1 MRFEP
6 APVLTDDAGR
16 VASLER
22 HQILDTAPEES
33 FDRLIRLASL
43 LTGAPIALISLVD
56 QDRQWFKARVG
67 LDATETGRDISFC
80 GHAIASEEIMVV
92 PDALLDDRFADNPL
106 VLGAPFIR
114 FYAGVPLVAR
124 DGHRLGTL
132 CVIDTEPRA
141 GLSVI
146 ETDGLQDLART
157 VMDELEF
164 RLARE
169 DIEDQRAQLARYYEV
184 MGATSDLMGL
194 ADAEGRVI
202 GLNPAGRRMLGFG
215 PEEDLGGPEISEFH
229 TPEFNEM
236 FWTEIH
242 PVLIRTGIWR
252 GESVLINRNGDE
264 ITVDQVLLAHRD
276 ADGVMTSLSTVCR
289 DLSERDEIT
298 RLRQLQVMKDTFVS
312 TVSHELRTPLTSISV
327 SLSMLTDG
335 LLGSLDE
342 ESLQVLRIARANADR
357 LTNLIDDILD
367 LERTEYGDRVLSFR
381 RVQVHELLTSALLSV
396 EGTAAVTGA
405 TIELDSRVD
414 TALAITCAPD
424 RITRVLVNLL
434 TNAIKYSGIGS
445 TIVLGVEAGSDGLIT
460 FSVSDNGIGIR
471 EESMPHLFDPFWQAD
486 SSASRTVQGSGLG
499 LAICR
504 RIVEKHGG
512 FFEVDST
519 YGEGSTFRF
528 TIPMD

>member
-6 APVLTDDAGR
+6 APVPADDAGR

-22 HQILDTAPEES
+22 YRILDTAPEES
-33 FDRLIRLASL
+33 FDRLTRLAAAI
-43 LTGAPIALISLVD
+43 TGAPIALVSLVD
-56 QDRQWFKARVG
+56 DDRQWFKSRVG
-67 LDATETGRDISFC
+67 LDAEETPREISFC
-80 GHAIASEEIMVV
+80 GHAIATDEIMVV
-92 PDALLDDRFADNPL
+92 PDSLLDDRFAGNPL
-106 VLGAPFIR
+106 VVGEPKVR
-114 FYAGVPLVAR
+114 FYAGAPLVAC

-132 CVIDTEPRA
+132 CVIDTEPRP
-141 GLSVI
+141 GLTDI
-146 ETDGLQDLART
+146 EETGLVDLAAT
-157 VMDELEF
+157 VIDELEL
-164 RLARE
+164 RLAVLEVE
-169 DIEDQRAQLARYYEV
+169 DRRAELSRYHDV
-184 MGATSDLMGL
+184 MGVTAEFMGL
-194 ADAEGRVI
+194 ADGNGRVI
-202 GLNPAGRRMLGFG
+202 GVNPAGRRLTGYG
-215 PEEDLGGPEISEFH
+215 QTEDLSGLSIAAFHPPEID
-229 TPEFNEM
+229 EM
-236 FWTEIH
+236 LWSHAI
-242 PVLIRTGIWR
+242 PVANRVGFWR
-252 GESVLINRNGDE
+252 GESALLTKQGDTIPVEQVVL
-264 ITVDQVLLAHRD
+264 VHRD
-276 ADGVMTSLSTVCR
+276 DAGVVTQMSTVCR
-289 DLSERDEIT
+289 DLTERDEIT

-381 RVQVHELLTSALLSV
+381 RANVKEMLRAALQSV

-405 TIELDSRVD
+405 TIEVENTIDPMQS
-414 TALAITCAPD
+414 ITCAPD

-445 TIVLGVEAGSDGLIT
+445 TIVLGVQPAADGQIT
-460 FSVSDNGIGIR
+460 FSVCDNGIGIR
-471 EESMPHLFDPFWQAD
+471 EESLPRLFDPFWQVD
-486 SSASRTVQGSGLG
+486 SSASRSVQGSGLG

-512 FFEVDST
+512 FFEVEST